1 MHVGIGTNVG
11 TLQAET
17 RSDIHVDGVSR
28 NPTITVDG
36 KKIMKNGDLII

>member
-1 MHVGIGTNVG
+1 MHIGLGTNVG

-28 NPTITVDG
+28 NPTVIVDG
-36 KKIMKNGDLII
+36 KTIMKNGKLLI